1 MLKVNVMNRIYKQP
15 MLFLD
20 CKLYPDAILYTL
32 LAQKHVIQWTIQMYH
47 VQSPHEEGTLKEEQ
61 KGESPPG
68 AERTIPG
75 KGRRC
80 VFLRFTKNLL
90 FGTGCIVCDGSP
102 TERRYCPI
110 LHCLLSS

>member
-1 MLKVNVMNRIYKQP
+1 MVN
-15 MLFLD
+15 
-20 CKLYPDAILYTL
+20 PDDLIKTEERETL
-32 LAQKHVIQWTIQMYH
+32 ENF
-47 VQSPHEEGTLKEEQ
+47 EEGTLKEEQ

-102 TERRYCPI
+102 TGSRYCPI
-110 LHCLLSS
+110 SHCLLDS